1 MSIRN
6 PVSIHNSVLKKAR
19 DAVRPSLFLF
29 WVIALG
35 ACSKP
40 GLQTVAISGET
51 MGTYYRVTLV
61 GKPQQLP
68 AKDVLTDWADDEFA
82 RINQSMS
89 TYIPES
95 ELSVIN
101 RTEQQGWFDLSADL
115 YEVLSKGQEISRASF
130 GAFDVTVMPL
140 VDLWGFGP
148 GPHDYNIPDQTEINQ
163 TLARIGYQKLELDGE
178 LNRLKRPNGVAIDL
192 SAIAKGYGAD
202 ALGRV
207 LKQKGFSHYLIE
219 VGGELAASG
228 LSARGD
234 AWRVGVEY
242 PNYDASAPSTR
253 SPART
258 VMLTDRGMATSGD
271 YRNYYEIQGRRY
283 SHTIDPVSGRPVTH
297 NLASVS
303 VVAPSAAKADAWATA
318 LSVLGPER
326 GYQLAEKNGL
336 AAYFIV
342 GQEEGFQ
349 VLITPEFEQ
358 YLFHEAAE

>member
-1 MSIRN
+1 MSFRN
-6 PVSIHNSVLKKAR
+6 PVSILKPMLKKAR
-19 DAVRPSLFLF
+19 DAVGLSFFLL
-29 WVIALG
+29 WVALLG

-51 MGTYYRVTLV
+51 MGTYYRVTLA
-61 GKPQQLP
+61 GELAKLP
-68 AKDVLTDWADDEFA
+68 AKDLLTGWADDEFA

-95 ELSVIN
+95 ELSAIN
-101 RTEQQGWFDLSADL
+101 RAERDGWFDLSADL
-115 YEVLSKGQEISRASF
+115 YEVLAIGEKISVASA

-148 GPHDYNIPDQTEINQ
+148 GPHDYTLPEQTEINQ
-163 TLARIGYQKLELDGE
+163 TLARVGYQKLELDHE
-178 LNRLKRPNGVAIDL
+178 RNRLKRPDGVAIDL

-219 VGGELAASG
+219 VGGELVASG

-234 AWRVGVEY
+234 AWRVGVEH
-242 PNYDASAPSTR
+242 PNYNTAAPTGR
-253 SPART
+253 APTRT
-258 VMLTDRGMATSGD
+258 VVLTDRGMATSGD
-271 YRNYYEIQGRRY
+271 YRNYYELQGRRY
-283 SHTIDPVSGRPVTH
+283 SHTIDPVSGHPVTH

-303 VVAPSAAKADAWATA
+303 VVAPSAAQADAWATA
-318 LSVLGPER
+318 LSVLGPKR
-326 GYQLAEKNGL
+326 GYQLAEQNGL

-342 GQEEGFQ
+342 GQEEDFQ